1 MALLTLGT
9 NANTSLSALLYTR
22 NPPSV
27 ADVATFNANIK
38 NDQINGRPIWP
49 GGFRQGLLQIPNRGV
64 LQLVPGDY
72 VAFDATTGWPILI
85 SAASIASGPW
95 THS

>member
-9 NANTSLSALLYTR
+9 NATTTLSALLYTR

-27 ADVATFNANIK
+27 ADVATFSANVK
-38 NDQINGRPIWP
+38 NDQINGRPIVP
-49 GGFRQGLLQIPNRGV
+49 GAFRFGQLVIPNRGV

-72 VAFDATTGWPILI
+72 VAYDSQGWPILV
-85 SAASIASGPW
+85 SANSIANGLW